1 MTTVRGAVPE
11 PVRIAHLISAA
22 MVRGESYGRS

>member
-1 MTTVRGAVPE
+1 VVPE
-11 PVRIAHLISAA
+11 PVRIAHLMSAA